1 MAQHIVGQWYFLAEP
16 WNWPPLVSHRM
27 ADTAVSLT
35 DSIPLTILLA
45 KLFQPWL
52 PKGFETVTIWLTL
65 CWMLQPVAAIY
76 ALRGLGEKRL
86 LPALAIAVM
95 AISMPTFI
103 FRIGHAALCGH
114 FLILL
119 MVGLYFRLCAGP
131 RLSLLLA
138 GCVLTVLSL
147 LIHPYLMVMVASLFL
162 AVPVTLKLRGDKGW
176 RKCAAAVV
184 LTGALVVLT
193 GSGASLWGAKS
204 DGGYGHYSMNL
215 LAPFYPASSALLP
228 NRGIGAI
235 DMTGGQYEGFQYLGA
250 GLLLLLIVLAFSVSK
265 RTEWH
270 HFVHGGWRR
279 HGGLLLACLCLILL
293 AISHTWYLGPYR
305 LLVIIPQ
312 PPGFLQQI
320 RASGRLF
327 WPVAY
332 TLLPVSIAAIAAWK
346 GIYRHTIGMALIIL
360 AAGLQFL
367 DTSQLRAGV
376 RTETHQQVASP
387 FDSIKLREI
396 LAGQNRLNI
405 YMPARCWNNDI
416 NDLMQ
421 VLWVA
426 AQVPIAVNTMYTART
441 NNAAGCSLDAAGGA
455 TLATGEVKLFL
466 PNHQASAFLVDHA
479 AEQCRAL
486 GALGVCTA
494 DTARLEGL
502 PAIRLPHAISGERL
516 PASAGHMLSTLLVQ
530 GWLEPAGWGTWSVG
544 PQADLLLPAIGNGAL
559 HLVVQAQGFAPVSGG
574 TQHVTVLQNGVPVA
588 EWDLTDMQIKT
599 YQAELPPVTGLR
611 RLTFRIAR
619 PISPTERQSWSFDG
633 QIGFG
638 LEAVTVSER

>member
-1 MAQHIVGQWYFLAEP
+1 
-16 WNWPPLVSHRM
+16 M

-65 CWMLQPVAAIY
+65 CWILQPVAAIY
-76 ALRGLGEKRL
+76 ALRGLGEKRR

-95 AISMPTFI
+95 AVSMPTFI

-131 RLSLLLA
+131 RLSLLVA

-176 RKCAAAVV
+176 RQCAAAVA
-184 LTGALVVLT
+184 LTGGLVVLT
-193 GSGASLWGAKS
+193 GYGASLWGAKS
-204 DGGYGHYSMNL
+204 DGGYGLYSMNW
-215 LAPFYPASSALLP
+215 LAPFYPTGSALFP
-228 NRGIGAI
+228 NHEMATI
-235 DMTGGQYEGFQYLGA
+235 DGTGGQYEGFQYLGA
-250 GLLLLLIVLAFSVSK
+250 GLLLLLFFTILPRLAPSCLRRLV
-265 RTEWH
+265 W
-270 HFVHGGWRR
+270 GGWRR
-279 HGGLLLACLCLILL
+279 HGGLIAACLALTILALSHEWYVGHHRIAILL
-293 AISHTWYLGPYR
+293 PH
-305 LLVIIPQ
+305 
-312 PPGFLQQI
+312 PPAVLQQI

-327 WPVAY
+327 WPVSY

-346 GIYRHTIGMALIIL
+346 GTCRPMFGMALIVL

-367 DTSQLRAGV
+367 DTTQLRAGV
-376 RTETHQQVASP
+376 RAESHQQVASP
-387 FDSIKLREI
+387 FDSTKLRTI
-396 LAGQNRLNI
+396 LAGQSRLNI

-416 NDLMQ
+416 SDLMQ

-426 AQVPIAVNTMYTART
+426 AQTPIAVNTMYTART
-441 NNAAGCSLDAAGGA
+441 NTAAGCSLDAAGGS
-455 TLATGEVKLFL
+455 TLARGEVKLFL
-466 PNHQASAFLVDHA
+466 PHHQAAAFLVDHA

-486 GALGVCTA
+486 GTLGVCTA
-494 DTARLEGL
+494 DTARIEGL
-502 PAIRLPHAISGERL
+502 PAIELPHATSGERL

-544 PQADLLLPAIGNGAL
+544 PQADLLLPVIGDGAL

-574 TQHVTVLQNGVPVA
+574 SQHVTVLQNGASVA

-611 RLTFRIAR
+611 RLTFRIAH
-619 PISPTERQSWSFDG
+619 PISPTERKSWPFDS